1 MKLKINMTTK
11 GPSRKQIIVPMDN
24 DNKSKFMTLL
34 IMYIIN
40 LNSVLKNIKSDVIA
54 DFICI
59 EQYSIIITTNKVTS
73 PLDLQWFWWY
83 RNTLSSTIEI
93 LFEND
98 GYFLPYKN
106 INTPINSG
114 IIETILKN
122 NHIFNNVLIASGL
135 YIVKILPKSNVAIV
149 WLNI

>member
-73 PLDLQWFWWY
+73 PLDLQ
-83 RNTLSSTIEI
+83 TIEK
-93 LFEND
+93 
-98 GYFLPYKN
+98 YMKN
-106 INTPINSG
+106 IDYIDSDD
-114 IIETILKN
+114 IEIPCLPQLKSYLKMMD
-122 NHIFNNVLIASGL
+122 ISYLIKTL
-135 YIVKILPKSNVAIV
+135 IHL
-149 WLNI
+149 

>member
-34 IMYIIN
+34 IIYIIN

-73 PLDLQWFWWY
+73 PLDLQ
-83 RNTLSSTIEI
+83 TIEKYI
-93 LFEND
+93 NNIDYIDYDDIEIPC
-98 GYFLPYKN
+98 LPQ
-106 INTPINSG
+106 
-114 IIETILKN
+114 LKSYLK
-122 NHIFNNVLIASGL
+122 IMDISYLIKTL
-135 YIVKILPKSNVAIV
+135 IHL
-149 WLNI
+149 

>member
-34 IMYIIN
+34 IIYIIN

-59 EQYSIIITTNKVTS
+59 EQYSIVSSSLQTRL
-73 PLDLQWFWWY
+73 PLLWIFK
-83 RNTLSSTIEI
+83 L
-93 LFEND
+93 L
-98 GYFLPYKN
+98 KN
-106 INTPINSG
+106 I
-114 IIETILKN
+114 
-122 NHIFNNVLIASGL
+122 
-135 YIVKILPKSNVAIV
+135 
-149 WLNI
+149 